1 MQQTISNKMK
11 KNLLTEIDAYITIGV
26 HRFPITLSVYG
37 SESQTIAATHSQ
49 PAEGGM
55 DIQCIGIG
63 GDYLY
68 SEAFIEFVD
77 DMIELDGL
85 QS

>member
-1 MQQTISNKMK
+1 MK
-11 KNLLTEIDAYITIGV
+11 KNLLNEIDAYITIGA

-37 SESQTIAATHSQ
+37 SESRFIAATHDQ

-63 GDYLY
+63 GEYLY
-68 SEAFIEFVD
+68 SDSLIEFVD
-77 DMIELDGL
+77 DIIELDGL
-85 QS
+85 EA

>member
-1 MQQTISNKMK
+1 M
-11 KNLLTEIDAYITIGV
+11 KNLLTEIDAYITIGQ

-37 SESQTIAATHSQ
+37 TESRTVAATHSQ

-68 SEAFIEFVD
+68 SEKFIEFVD
-77 DMIELDGL
+77 DIIELDGL
-85 QS
+85 EA